1 MTLLCRDGTLGFSG
15 FDYGTLG
22 LFVFGYDTLDFSV
35 CTNGTLV
42 FRYAEMTV
50 LETFL
55 HIRLLVSSLG
65 GSSGVELARGRSNGG
80 RVAARRWPAGSL
92 GLGGGVFLYNCIVLY
107 RKNNNDGN
115 RE

>member
-1 MTLLCRDGTLGFSG
+1 MANLAILHSEMTLLCRDGTLGFSG

-50 LETFL
+50 LETTLDLFCDD
-55 HIRLLVSSLG
+55 
-65 GSSGVELARGRSNGG
+65 
-80 RVAARRWPAGSL
+80 RVTLR
-92 GLGGGVFLYNCIVLY
+92 
-107 RKNNNDGN
+107 
-115 RE
+115 

>member
-1 MTLLCRDGTLGFSG
+1 MALLCRYGTLGFSG

-50 LETFL
+50 LETFYL
-55 HIRLLVSSLG
+55 FIYPLMSSLARFCYSS
-65 GSSGVELARGRSNGG
+65 SSGFLSIHTGG
-80 RVAARRWPAGSL
+80 
-92 GLGGGVFLYNCIVLY
+92 
-107 RKNNNDGN
+107 
-115 RE
+115 